1 MVVHLVPVRRAARDI
16 FTAAASIVIVTPVS
30 RGEAPS
36 ATVIQGLF
44 DLTPA
49 EARVARLLAG
59 GDSVN
64 EIAAASST
72 SAGTVRNQL
81 KAVFAKTGVSRQGEL
96 ISLLSNVN
104 VVRKHD

>member
-1 MVVHLVPVRRAARDI
+1 MVVHLVPIRRAARDI
-16 FTAAASIVIVTPVS
+16 FTTAASIIVVTPVS
-30 RGEAPS
+30 RSEAPS

-49 EARVARLLAG
+49 EARVARLIAG

-81 KAVFAKTGVSRQGEL
+81 KSVFAKTGVNRQGDL
-96 ISLLSNVN
+96 ISLLSNVTI
-104 VVRKHD
+104 VRKHD